1 MPGLSMRCVFAAA
14 LLGGCLVTAAAFA
27 DDATFLGQFKKW
39 SGYSMGQGGAMV
51 CYTMT
56 PPTSEEPR
64 KVKRDAAYFLVN
76 DWPGRKVKG
85 EAEVVSGYQYKE
97 GSTLTVQVGS
107 DKFSFMVQDD
117 GKSGSAWIK
126 NLDDEARLIDAMKNN
141 AQVLVTGESKRG
153 TMTHDVYP
161 LAGFSDA
168 LDKIHQACGM

>member
-1 MPGLSMRCVFAAA
+1 MRCVLAAA
-14 LLGGCLVTAAAFA
+14 LLGGCFVAAAA
-27 DDATFLGQFKKW
+27 RAEDGTLLGQYKKW
-39 SGYSMGQGGAMV
+39 QSLSLGQGSAMV

-64 KVKRDAAYFLVN
+64 KIKRDPAYFLVN

-97 GSTLTVQVGS
+97 GSTLTVQVGA

-126 NLDDEARLIDAMKNN
+126 DLDDEGRLIDAMKNN
-141 AQVLVTGESKRG
+141 AQMLVTGESKRG

-168 LDKIHQACGM
+168 LEKIHQACGM